1 MNEHFIDQQ
10 QRASGL
16 LTIPEQAEFELII
29 ANAKSSGWITAG
41 DAVTAER
48 SAAAIVVRCT
58 HGADRRERSYCD
70 HQPWLYELL
79 RDLAHGMWK

>member
-1 MNEHFIDQQ
+1 MNEHRIDRL

-16 LTIPEQAEFELII
+16 LTRPEQEEFELII
-29 ANAKSSGWITAG
+29 ANARSSGWIGVG

-48 SAAAIVVRCT
+48 STSAIVVRCT
-58 HGADRRERSYCD
+58 HGAARREQCYCD
-70 HQPWLYELL
+70 NQHWLYELL